1 MAWSQP
7 NYTCAINLLDTV
19 CRQVSKMDKV
29 SISRDKIGGLEVTSY
44 HNT

>member
-29 SISRDKIGGLEVTSY
+29 SIRHDKIGGDLISQ
-44 HNT
+44 